1 MLPWMMRP
9 ERVEATITSI
19 ALRRDQP
26 LRPDGQGTLGHYH
39 LANHD
44 LIGRKMTKIIACIA
58 LAATSALPVAGAKA
72 MPFAPIDAG
81 QAALTIPVADGC
93 GFNRY
98 RDARGI
104 CRKKYVIT
112 RHRGRQPLYTGCGG
126 LNSHR
131 VCNLYGQCWMVC
143 D

>member
-1 MLPWMMRP
+1 M
-9 ERVEATITSI
+9 
-19 ALRRDQP
+19 
-26 LRPDGQGTLGHYH
+26 
-39 LANHD
+39 N
-44 LIGRKMTKIIACIA
+44 KIIACIV
-58 LAATSALPVAGAKA
+58 LAAAFGFSFTFSFTNAKA
-72 MPFAPIDAG
+72 MPLAPIGMEQAG
-81 QAALTIPVADGC
+81 PAIPVADGC

-112 RHRGRQPLYTGCGG
+112 RHPGRQPFYTGCGG

>member
-1 MLPWMMRP
+1 VVVGIDGSTAADHALDWAI
-9 ERVEATITSI
+9 EEAN
-19 ALRRDQP
+19 LHHVP
-26 LRPDGQGTLGHYH
+26 LTVVHVWEYPY
-39 LANHD
+39 
-44 LIGRKMTKIIACIA
+44 
-58 LAATSALPVAGAKA
+58 
-72 MPFAPIDAG
+72 APIGAEPVKL
-81 QAALTIPVADGC
+81 AIPVADGC

-112 RHRGRQPLYTGCGG
+112 RHRGRQPFYTGCGG

-131 VCNLYGQCWMVC
+131 VCNLYGHCWMVC

>member
-1 MLPWMMRP
+1 
-9 ERVEATITSI
+9 
-19 ALRRDQP
+19 
-26 LRPDGQGTLGHYH
+26 
-39 LANHD
+39 
-44 LIGRKMTKIIACIA
+44 MTKFIACIV
-58 LAATSALPVAGAKA
+58 LATAAGLPVAGAMA
-72 MPFAPIDAG
+72 MPLAPIGTKQAG
-81 QAALTIPVADGC
+81 PGIPVADGC

-112 RHRGRQPLYTGCGG
+112 RHQGRQPVYTGCGG

-131 VCNLYGQCWMVC
+131 VCNLYGHCWMVC

>member
-1 MLPWMMRP
+1 M
-9 ERVEATITSI
+9 
-19 ALRRDQP
+19 
-26 LRPDGQGTLGHYH
+26 
-39 LANHD
+39 N
-44 LIGRKMTKIIACIA
+44 KIIARIV
-58 LAATSALPVAGAKA
+58 LAAVFGLSFIFSFASAKA
-72 MPFAPIDAG
+72 MPLVPIGTEPAG
-81 QAALTIPVADGC
+81 LAIPVADGC

-112 RHRGRQPLYTGCGG
+112 RHPGRQPFYTGCGG

>member
-1 MLPWMMRP
+1 MNKILVR
-9 ERVEATITSI
+9 S
-19 ALRRDQP
+19 L
-26 LRPDGQGTLGHYH
+26 
-39 LANHD
+39 LA
-44 LIGRKMTKIIACIA
+44 IFFYA
-58 LAATSALPVAGAKA
+58 SAVTAQA
-72 MPFAPIDAG
+72 MPLAPLGLKDR
-81 QAALTIPVADGC
+81 AAAIPIADGC

-112 RHRGRQPLYTGCGG
+112 RQQGRQPFYTGCGG

-131 VCNLYGQCWMVC
+131 VCNLYGHCWMVC

>member
-1 MLPWMMRP
+1 
-9 ERVEATITSI
+9 
-19 ALRRDQP
+19 
-26 LRPDGQGTLGHYH
+26 
-39 LANHD
+39 
-44 LIGRKMTKIIACIA
+44 MTKMFFCIV
-58 LAATSALPVAGAKA
+58 LASSSVLSIVAARA
-72 MPFAPIDAG
+72 MPFAPIGAEPVKL
-81 QAALTIPVADGC
+81 AIPVADGC

-112 RHRGRQPLYTGCGG
+112 RHRGRQPFYTGCGG

-131 VCNLYGQCWMVC
+131 VCNLYGHCWMVC

>member
-1 MLPWMMRP
+1 MSRIK
-9 ERVEATITSI
+9 T
-19 ALRRDQP
+19 
-26 LRPDGQGTLGHYH
+26 
-39 LANHD
+39 
-44 LIGRKMTKIIACIA
+44 CIA
-58 LAATSALPVAGAKA
+58 LAATSGFLIVGARA
-72 MPFAPIDAG
+72 MPLAPIGNG
-81 QAALTIPVADGC
+81 QAALAIPVADGC

-112 RHRGRQPLYTGCGG
+112 RHQGRQPVYTGCGG

-131 VCNLYGQCWMVC
+131 VCNLYGHCWMVC

>member
-1 MLPWMMRP
+1 M
-9 ERVEATITSI
+9 
-19 ALRRDQP
+19 
-26 LRPDGQGTLGHYH
+26 
-39 LANHD
+39 N
-44 LIGRKMTKIIACIA
+44 KIIGCIV
-58 LAATSALPVAGAKA
+58 LAAAFGFSFPVVKA
-72 MPFAPIDAG
+72 MPLVPIGTEQAG
-81 QAALTIPVADGC
+81 LVIRVADGC

-112 RHRGRQPLYTGCGG
+112 RHRGPQPFYTGCGG